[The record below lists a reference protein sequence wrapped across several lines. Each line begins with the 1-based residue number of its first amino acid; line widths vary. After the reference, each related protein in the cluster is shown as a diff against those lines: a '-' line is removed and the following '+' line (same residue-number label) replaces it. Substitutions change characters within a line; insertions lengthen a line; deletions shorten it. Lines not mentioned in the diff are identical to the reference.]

1 MAEQSRIRRNGRFA
15 LRDQLLTLDPEG
27 DHLEIYRI
35 SAGLEFP
42 FDYLRGMELALL
54 RTFAIPSIAALLDA
68 TGEFACAGQRR
79 YDDTFLLMGALVRF
93 GCDSSEGR
101 TALRTINRAHSWY
114 RISNDDM
121 LYTLAAFVLEPVRWI
136 DRFGWRPLTR
146 HERHAAFHL
155 YRDIGHRL
163 AIRDLPGTYEELAS
177 FYDQYGNAHQR
188 PTPAGHRVAEA
199 ALHVMACWFPAPLR
213 YAAKKTAL
221 AVLAPPVCTALGYQ
235 RPPAVLVH
243 TVAFALR
250 VRARWL
256 RHLCSARTVSLFH
269 VLPRVRTYTL
279 DAPGTVMERFGIAAP
294 VRTDHPGM
302 AHCPGH
308 VGHS

>member
-1 MAEQSRIRRNGRFA
+1 MAERSRFARKGRFA
-15 LRDQLLTLDPEG
+15 LREHLLALDPEG

-93 GCDSSEGR
+93 GCDSPEGR
-101 TALRTINRAHSWY
+101 TALRIVNRAHSWY
-114 RISNDDM
+114 RISNGDM

-136 DRFGWRPLTR
+136 DRCGWRPLTS
-146 HERHAAFHL
+146 HERRAAFHL
-155 YRDIGHRL
+155 YRGIGQRL
-163 AIRDLPGTYEELAS
+163 AIKDLPATYEQLAS
-177 FYDQYGNAHQR
+177 FYDEYEHTHQR
-188 PTPAGHRVAEA
+188 PTPAGHRVAGA
-199 ALHVMACWFPAPLR
+199 ALSVMACWFPAPLR
-213 YAAKKTAL
+213 HAATKTAL
-221 AVLAPPVCTALGYQ
+221 AALPPAVRTALGYQ

-243 TVAFALR
+243 ATAFALR

-256 RHLCSARTVSLFH
+256 RHLCSPRTVSLFH

-279 DAPGTVMERFGIAAP
+279 DAPGAVMERFGIAAP

-302 AHCPGH
+302 ARCPGH
-308 VGHS
+308 VDRS

>member
-1 MAEQSRIRRNGRFA
+1 MAERSPLTRSGRFA
-15 LRDQLLTLDPEG
+15 LRDHILGLDPER

-54 RTFAIPSIAALLDA
+54 RTFAIPSIATLLDA

-93 GCDSSEGR
+93 GCDSPEGR

-121 LYTLAAFVLEPVRWI
+121 LYTLAAFVLEPARWI
-136 DRFGWRPLTR
+136 DRYGWRPLTR
-146 HERHAAFHL
+146 HERLAAFRL
-155 YRDIGHRL
+155 YRNIGRRL
-163 AIRDLPGTYEELAS
+163 AIKDLPDSYEELAG
-177 FYDQYGNAHQR
+177 FYDQYEYAHQR

-199 ALHVMACWFPAPLR
+199 ALGVMASWFPAPVR
-213 YAAKKTAL
+213 RAARMTAL
-221 AVLAPPVCTALGYQ
+221 AALPPPVPTALGCLA
-235 RPPAVLVH
+235 PPAVLVH
-243 TVAFALR
+243 ATAFVLR
-250 VRARWL
+250 VRAWWL
-256 RHLCSARTVSLFH
+256 RHLCSPRTVSLFH

-294 VRTDHPGM
+294 ARTDHPGM
-302 AHCPGH
+302 AHCPGRA
-308 VGHS
+308 GRG